1 MVVPRAGMA
10 WPLPYQDQEVPT
22 LVNSAAMINNCFR
35 HQHPEAYGDQEVA
48 EPHIPAYLRYG
59 HDRLPSSSA
68 EQLPEETVGN
78 PAATPL
84 D

>member
-1 MVVPRAGMA
+1 
-10 WPLPYQDQEVPT
+10 
-22 LVNSAAMINNCFR
+22 VNSAPMINNCFR
-35 HQHPEAYGDQEVA
+35 HQHAEAYGDPGVS

-59 HDRLPSSSA
+59 HDRLPASST